1 MPRASRVLDQHGVWH
16 VTHRCH
22 NKEFLLKFAR
32 DRRLWRGWLF
42 EARRRYGL
50 SVLDYIVTC
59 NHVHL
64 IVATD
69 DNDTLPR
76 AMRLVAGRT
85 AQDYNRRKKRHGA
98 FWEDRYHAVPIKT
111 QEHLLECIVY
121 VDLNMVRARVVSHP
135 NEWPHA
141 GYHEI
146 QNLRQRYVVID
157 HERLLSIA
165 GRNSFAELQREH
177 RRWVNDK
184 LRAGE
189 LERDE
194 RWTQPGFEDNRA

>member
-1 MPRASRVLDQHGVWH
+1 MTRASRVFGQHGVWH
-16 VTHRCH
+16 ITHRCH

-32 DRRLWRGWLF
+32 DRRSWRSWLF

-50 SVLDYIVTC
+50 CVLDYIVTC

-85 AQDYNRRKKRHGA
+85 AQDYNRRKNRHGA
-98 FWEDRYHAVPIKT
+98 FWEDRYHAVPIET
-111 QEHLLECIVY
+111 QQHLLECIVY
-121 VDLNMVRARVVSHP
+121 VDLNMVRARAVNHP
-135 NEWPHA
+135 QDWPHA

-146 QNLRQRYVVID
+146 QNLRQRYVIID
-157 HERLLSIA
+157 HQRLLSIA
-165 GRNSFAELQREH
+165 GQASVAQLQRMH
-177 RRWVNDK
+177 RRWVDEK
-184 LRAGE
+184 LKTGP

-194 RWTQPGFEDNRA
+194 RWTKPGCDDAKA